1 MKKTRIAF
9 MVVVLAVFCWLNWW
23 ILPELVIV
31 NLNKKGSPLPANGY
45 VLFGVEHSKFAGHRV
60 VSWLECGWA
69 GVLAAWPYVCIGFL
83 PGLLVGWPMGEFAR
97 RQFAI
102 DMASNEA
109 IQTAKELETSGTL
122 KLEYCMRRELELNGK
137 QQSLLKQ
144 KVALE
149 AAREDLQQDK
159 KQFENKLLK
168 FESLELAKANRS
180 IQKLEQQIKRLK
192 RADG

>member
-1 MKKTRIAF
+1 
-9 MVVVLAVFCWLNWW
+9 
-23 ILPELVIV
+23 
-31 NLNKKGSPLPANGY
+31 
-45 VLFGVEHSKFAGHRV
+45 
-60 VSWLECGWA
+60 
-69 GVLAAWPYVCIGFL
+69 
-83 PGLLVGWPMGEFAR
+83 MGEFAR
-97 RQFAI
+97 RKFAI

-122 KLEYCMRRELELNGK
+122 KLEYCMRRELELNGN

-168 FESLELAKANRS
+168 FESLELAKANRT
-180 IQKLEQQIKRLK
+180 IQKLGQQIKRLK

>member
-1 MKKTRIAF
+1 M
-9 MVVVLAVFCWLNWW
+9 
-23 ILPELVIV
+23 
-31 NLNKKGSPLPANGY
+31 NLDKKGSPLPPNGY
-45 VLFGVEHSKFAGHRV
+45 VLFGFKHSKFAGHRV
-60 VSWLECGWA
+60 ISSLEYGWA

-97 RQFAI
+97 RKFAI

-122 KLEYCMRRELELNGK
+122 KLEYCMRRELELNGN

-168 FESLELAKANRS
+168 FESLELAKANRT
-180 IQKLEQQIKRLK
+180 IQKLGQQIKRLK